1 MAADLPPPSYDDV
14 LRADALL
21 ADSSAGQVPETTAVT
36 VPHGDDVVVAMG
48 APNEDAHW
56 QATSRAPDTHPQAT
70 AASAETPV
78 ADETDGAVDE
88 GPSRYA
94 WITAQPKKNK
104 VKPMRAPQAADQAG
118 GVDMRPT
125 NYGEGSEGNEDDDS
139 MWILFWGAT
148 RIVLSQEDVNAAT
161 KVVLV
166 ILVQPIDLALLALLV
181 LYVLTLSF
189 LCDGPPVRSTSQ

>member
-104 VKPMRAPQAADQAG
+104 VKVCVLCKRLPSALATVTMCSDIA
-118 GVDMRPT
+118 
-125 NYGEGSEGNEDDDS
+125 
-139 MWILFWGAT
+139 ILNVT
-148 RIVLSQEDVNAAT
+148 V
-161 KVVLV
+161 
-166 ILVQPIDLALLALLV
+166 
-181 LYVLTLSF
+181 
-189 LCDGPPVRSTSQ
+189 